1 MARTKK
7 AKAETEEIAAETV
20 EEVKEETE
28 KVETSEPIE
37 TPVEKT
43 EEPKEAK
50 KEYTDAEIKALIA
63 AAVAE
68 AMANNAPAKTETPA
82 SDGVVT
88 LLFVGGIAPGTVV
101 ALEGL
106 GKIPRDGN
114 FLTVPKKDFFTNLS
128 ASTDRLLQK
137 RKLIVVDGL
146 TDDERERYGVLYKE
160 GELLSADMYQK
171 LLTFPADKLGA
182 IYRGLCAE
190 HREIVRRVF
199 NTAYLDKNG
208 NVSIAKL
215 KAMIR
220 IDREN
225 GIKESPLVTILR
237 TMTEDVDVEE

>member
-7 AKAETEEIAAETV
+7 AKAETEEIAAETAPV
-20 EEVKEETE
+20 TEVIAEAEIPEVIE
-28 KVETSEPIE
+28 KPVKKTE
-37 TPVEKT
+37 TP
-43 EEPKEAK
+43 KESK
-50 KEYTDAEIKALIA
+50 KEYTDAEIEAIVA
-63 AAVAE
+63 AAVAK
-68 AMANNAPAKTETPA
+68 AMANVPAKSETPA
-82 SDGVVT
+82 NDGLVT
-88 LLFVGGIAPGTVV
+88 LLFIGGIAQGTVV

-114 FLTVPKKDFFTNLS
+114 ILTVPKKDFFTHLG

-182 IYRGLCAE
+182 IYKGLCKE
-190 HREIVRRVF
+190 HREIVRKVF
-199 NTAYLDKNG
+199 NTAYLDGNG
-208 NVSIAKL
+208 NVNIAKL

-237 TMTEDVDVEE
+237 TMTEDVDADE

>member
-1 MARTKK
+1 MARPKK
-7 AKAETEEIAAETV
+7 AKAETEEIAASENAS
-20 EEVKEETE
+20 EIKEETE
-28 KVETSEPIE
+28 KIE
-37 TPVEKT
+37 VPEQTEKAA
-43 EEPKEAK
+43 EKPKEAK
-50 KEYTDAEIKALIA
+50 REYTDAEIKALIA

-68 AMANNAPAKTETPA
+68 AMASNAPAKAETPA
-82 SDGVVT
+82 SDGLVT
-88 LLFVGGIAPGTVV
+88 LLFIGGIAPGTVV

-114 FLTVPKKDFFTNLS
+114 ILTVPKKDFFTNLS

-160 GELLSADMYQK
+160 GEMLSADMYQK
-171 LLTFPADKLGA
+171 LLTFPADKLGV
-182 IYRGLCAE
+182 IYKGLCKE
-190 HREIVRRVF
+190 HKEIVRRVF
-199 NTAYLDKNG
+199 NTAYLDGNKNI
-208 NVSIAKL
+208 NIAKL

-237 TMTEDVDVEE
+237 TMTEDVDTDD

>member
-1 MARTKK
+1 MARPKK
-7 AKAETEEIAAETV
+7 AKVETEEIAAETV
-20 EEVKEETE
+20 PEIKEETAEAAVPEATE
-28 KVETSEPIE
+28 K
-37 TPVEKT
+37 PVEKT
-43 EEPKEAK
+43 ETPKEAK

-68 AMANNAPAKTETPA
+68 AMANNAPAKPETPV
-82 SDGVVT
+82 SDGLVT
-88 LLFVGGIAPGTVV
+88 LLFIGGIAPGTVV

-114 FLTVPKKDFFTNLS
+114 ILTVPKKDFFMNLG

-182 IYRGLCAE
+182 IYKGLCKE

-199 NTAYLDKNG
+199 NTAYLDGNG
-208 NVSIAKL
+208 NVNIAKL

-237 TMTEDVDVEE
+237 TMTEDVDADE

>member
-1 MARTKK
+1 MARPKK
-7 AKAETEEIAAETV
+7 AKAETEEIAAEIAP
-20 EEVKEETE
+20 EIKEETAEAAVPEATE
-28 KVETSEPIE
+28 K
-37 TPVEKT
+37 PVEKT
-43 EEPKEAK
+43 ETPKEAK

-68 AMANNAPAKTETPA
+68 AMANNAQAKTETPA

-114 FLTVPKKDFFTNLS
+114 YLTVPKKDFFTNLS

-182 IYRGLCAE
+182 IYKNLCKE

-199 NTAYLDKNG
+199 NTAYLNKNG
-208 NVSIAKL
+208 NVNIAKL

>member
-7 AKAETEEIAAETV
+7 AKAETEEIAVETV
-20 EEVKEETE
+20 EEIKEETE

-50 KEYTDAEIKALIA
+50 KEYTDAEIEAIVA
-63 AAVAE
+63 AAVAK
-68 AMANNAPAKTETPA
+68 AMAKAPAKTETPA

-171 LLTFPADKLGA
+171 LLTFPADKLSA
-182 IYRGLCAE
+182 IYKGLCKE

-199 NTAYLDKNG
+199 NTAYLDKSG

-237 TMTEDVDVEE
+237 TMTEDVDADE

>member
-1 MARTKK
+1 MARSKK

-20 EEVKEETE
+20 EAVKEETE

-50 KEYTDAEIKALIA
+50 KEYTDAEIEAIVA
-63 AAVAE
+63 AAVAK
-68 AMANNAPAKTETPA
+68 AMAKVPAKTETPA

-182 IYRGLCAE
+182 IYRGLCKE

-199 NTAYLDKNG
+199 NTAYLDKSG

-237 TMTEDVDVEE
+237 TMTEDVDADE